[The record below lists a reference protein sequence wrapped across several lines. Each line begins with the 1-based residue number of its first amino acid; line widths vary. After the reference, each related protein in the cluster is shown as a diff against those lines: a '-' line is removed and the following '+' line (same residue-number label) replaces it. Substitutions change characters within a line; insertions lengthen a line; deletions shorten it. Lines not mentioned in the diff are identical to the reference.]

1 VKGILLLGGHDPV
14 IVGRGKAARG
24 IEVVMGDRPQLLW
37 EQTAIVEAATRLPF
51 DLLPAAWAF
60 LERWDAAVPMWKPG
74 VLAADVG
81 TAEEREATE
90 TQIRD
95 LRVPLL
101 ACELLFVRRNE
112 AGQALIAAW
121 LEEMERGSDR
131 RLAFLRANY
140 RVKPRLCVL
149 PASWLVGNRPAG
161 ATNGARP
168 KSGRGPLV
176 KLELA
181 PGRFVKVHAGDEEK
195 ARAQFER
202 QRKGRRSNG
211 NHQ

>member
-14 IVGRGKAARG
+14 IEGRARAAQG
-24 IEVVMGDRPQLLW
+24 IEVVMSDRPQLLW

-51 DLLPAAWAF
+51 DLLPAAWGF
-60 LERWDAAVPMWKPG
+60 LEKWDAAVPLWRPG

-81 TAEEREATE
+81 TAGEREATAAR
-90 TQIRD
+90 IRD

-121 LEEMERGSDR
+121 LEEMQGGPDK

-140 RVKPRLCVL
+140 RVKPRVCVL
-149 PASWLVGNRPAG
+149 PASWLVENRPTQRPVAKPG
-161 ATNGARP
+161 PKARP
-168 KSGRGPLV
+168 LV
-176 KLELA
+176 QVELE
-181 PGRFVKVHAGDEEK
+181 PGRFVKVHAGDEQ
-195 ARAQFER
+195 RALEMFER
-202 QRKGRRSNG
+202 QRKGRNRNG
-211 NHQ
+211 NH